1 MQKDQE
7 LFNLGQPCVKVYR
20 WEKPTITYGYCQKLE
35 GVINLDKYSQEGWS
49 FEQRPT
55 GGGLVFHDK
64 GNISFTIIMP
74 KANLKVDEA
83 VAVTTQKIAAFLKK
97 CGLEVELETN
107 KKSSQASLCSDY
119 ISRNEISL
127 NGKKIV
133 GIAQRF
139 GKNVI
144 LQQGTIFGDFPQV
157 DLTKFKAILSEIF

>member
-7 LFNLGQPCVKVYR
+7 LFDLEKLCVRVYT
-20 WEKPTITYGYCQKLE
+20 WKKSTITYGYCQKLE
-35 GVINLDKYSQEGWS
+35 EIINLDKYSRENWE

-55 GGGLVFHDK
+55 GGGVVFHDK
-64 GNISFTIIMP
+64 GNISFTIVMP
-74 KANLKVDEA
+74 KGNLKVDEA
-83 VAVTTQKIAAFLKK
+83 VAVTTQKIAGFLKS
-97 CGLEVELETN
+97 CGLEVKVEANRKAT
-107 KKSSQASLCSDY
+107 QANLCSDY

-144 LQQGTIFGDFPQV
+144 LQQGTIFGSLANIDPEK
-157 DLTKFKAILSEIF
+157 LKGALL